1 MLEVMQIGKSLL
13 SNTLENEVK
22 MKRKY
27 STLGALVLASA
38 LIIIGI
44 VMGQNE
50 SVLLKAIKI
59 CLECVGIG

>member
-1 MLEVMQIGKSLL
+1 
-13 SNTLENEVK
+13 

-27 STLGALVLASA
+27 GTLGALVLASA

-44 VMGQNE
+44 MTGQNE
-50 SVLLKAIKI
+50 SVLMKAIKI